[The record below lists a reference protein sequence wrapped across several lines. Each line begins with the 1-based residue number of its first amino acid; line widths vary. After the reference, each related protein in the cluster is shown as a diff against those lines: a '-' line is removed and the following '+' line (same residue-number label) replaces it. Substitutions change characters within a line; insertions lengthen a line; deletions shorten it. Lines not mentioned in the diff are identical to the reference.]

1 MLISCLISC
10 IGLCALNNPDN
21 SGALCIARL
30 MEVFASA
37 GADLSLFLGANEL
50 YVDFLFG
57 TTDEPENKD

>member
-1 MLISCLISC
+1 
-10 IGLCALNNPDN
+10 
-21 SGALCIARL
+21 